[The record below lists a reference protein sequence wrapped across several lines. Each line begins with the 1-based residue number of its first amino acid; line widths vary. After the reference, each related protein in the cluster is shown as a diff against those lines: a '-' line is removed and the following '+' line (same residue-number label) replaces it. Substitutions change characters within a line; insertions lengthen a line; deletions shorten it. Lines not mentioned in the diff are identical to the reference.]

1 MKKLYTLLI
10 LPILLLICPH
20 LTFADNH
27 IWNDTNFSFGCINQ
41 IKISKFDIKDN
52 PRNDRYR
59 TESSAQRYVEQLL
72 QQNLAKKNIEL
83 IAYDNNTPATSS
95 DSNKDVL
102 GHISLL
108 NAEIIVHE
116 YASSQ
121 IYVPEETKETTTYE
135 EIVKTDS
142 RGNVTKIKM
151 PVTKINIIPAHWD
164 NIAYVDIE
172 FLLTDPDTNKAVF
185 NYRDSRS
192 RRYETNSYGMA
203 SRVIESFANKLSD
216 AKRKSAG
223 H

>member
-27 IWNDTNFSFGCINQ
+27 TWNDTNFSFGCISK
-41 IKISKFDIKDN
+41 IKINKFDVKDN

-59 TESSAQRYVEQLL
+59 TETSAQRYVEQLL

-83 IAYDNNTPATSS
+83 VLLDNTTTNDSTES
-95 DSNKDVL
+95 DKDIL
-102 GHISLL
+102 GHTSLL
-108 NAEIIVHE
+108 NAEVIVHE

-172 FLLTDPDTNKAVF
+172 FLLTDPANNKTVF

-192 RRYETNSYGMA
+192 RRYETSSYGMA
-203 SRVIESFANKLSD
+203 SRVIESFVNKLSD